1 MRHFMYDSQ
10 LVVSFDTERAIVSSV
25 GSPPIQVEN
34 VWDMMTGNTDLWK
47 HNDIVHVGAGQTF
60 QCFIMRGEV
69 LIDMMEVG
77 SRSVAHFVAE
87 MSGDRSRRDMAS
99 CRVYHIGIADYL
111 PHLYIDDRISGYG
124 GSDFMVIPEALLE
137 ASAPPEPQPAA
148 LPKDVFHPPEPN
160 TEVADFIKK
169 LQAMIWESTAIPN
182 SNQGEFDEKD
192 SIADL
197 PQASRHS

>member
-10 LVVSFDTERAIVSSV
+10 LVVSFDTERAIVSSL
-25 GSPPIQVEN
+25 GSPPIQVSN
-34 VWDMMTGNTDLWK
+34 VWDMMEMGNTDLWK

-69 LIDMMEVG
+69 LIDMMEVC

-87 MSGDRSRRDMAS
+87 MSTDGSRSDMAS
-99 CRVYHIGIADYL
+99 CRVYHIGIADYV
-111 PHLYIDDRISGYG
+111 PRLYIDDRTSGYMG
-124 GSDFMVIPEALLE
+124 EVLLE

-148 LPKDVFHPPEPN
+148 LPTDMFHPPKPK
-160 TEVADFIKK
+160 TDVADFIKK
-169 LQAMIWESTAIPN
+169 LEAMIWESTTMPVN
-182 SNQGEFDEKD
+182 SNQGELDEKD